1 MKAVYEPQSSGSL
14 PLLNADGPQLLIEK
28 KQILERWAKHFDSV
42 PNRPASV
49 NDKVIAHLPQVEPLN
64 WTTSPLKRSKR
75 GCQAA
80 LLRQSSWIRRYPCS
94 SIQGMI
100 QKLTQLFQS
109 IWREEKVPQQFKD
122 FHDGMIVKVLDVGDE
137 SSALQVTNGCVLA
150 PTHFSMMFSAML
162 TDTCQACDDANQVPD
177 ERQAFQPHA
186 PAGCRKGACDN
197 FGFTI
202 STKKTEVMYQPAPG
216 KPYQDPLS
224 QSKDRTYKQW
234 INSPIWA
241 VPSYERKHGLDGL
254 DTSSGSLTAD
264 CRNMFYSEFCQGKR
278 TVGGQKKSFTDCLKT
293 FLTDLSIDIS
303 CWETHALDRTS
314 WRSKLATGA
323 RAAEHDTSQ
332 RFRESMPYASTTTTH
347 LCPTCGRLFRA

>member
-122 FHDGMIVKVLDVGDE
+122 VSIVQIYK
-137 SSALQVTNGCVLA
+137 
-150 PTHFSMMFSAML
+150 
-162 TDTCQACDDANQVPD
+162 
-177 ERQAFQPHA
+177 
-186 PAGCRKGACDN
+186 RKGNRQSCDN
-197 FGFTI
+197 HRGISLLCIAGNILARVLLNRLLHHLEQGHLPESQCGFHAERGI
-202 STKKTEVMYQPAPG
+202 SYMIFPARQLWEKTPG
-216 KPYQDPLS
+216 ANTATSTWPLS
-224 QSKDRTYKQW
+224 
-234 INSPIWA
+234 IWQRLSTRSA
-241 VPSYERKHGLDGL
+241 G
-254 DTSSGSLTAD
+254 
-264 CRNMFYSEFCQGKR
+264 
-278 TVGGQKKSFTDCLKT
+278 TVCG
-293 FLTDLSIDIS
+293 
-303 CWETHALDRTS
+303 RS
-314 WRSKLATGA
+314 WRSLAAAASSPRLSVSSTMAWLWRYWTSETSRVPYKWQTAASSPPPTSAWCSRLCWLIPA
-323 RAAEHDTSQ
+323 RHVM
-332 RFRESMPYASTTTTH
+332 MPIRYRMN
-347 LCPTCGRLFRA
+347 GRLFNLMRLQAVAKVKETVVRDLLFVDDCALNARTEQ